1 MCTKGQ
7 LASKRT
13 AVTKAAPYSLIPDL
27 LLCHACFCFNF
38 NNSQINIIFAIVS
51 KTKTIKNNL
60 ARSKKE
66 TKKHYIYHTYIYV
79 SNTHDFYQFAVRVG
93 YKLTSLFFLERVLF
107 LTCLRFFKKQ
117 KKRFESKNL

>member
-60 ARSKKE
+60 ARSKK
-66 TKKHYIYHTYIYV
+66 KQK
-79 SNTHDFYQFAVRVG
+79 NTTFITHISMYLTLMIF
-93 YKLTSLFFLERVLF
+93 TSLRLELATNSLAFFSWNE
-107 LTCLRFFKKQ
+107 FF
-117 KKRFESKNL
+117 F